1 MHLGKG
7 KDRIVTL
14 ILVRERIKIFLG
26 GTENS
31 KREKIMRKM
40 LRTIALSLILV
51 VLDFRIQQENNWKLH
66 RSQLNVSDTS
76 VRKICIAVIV

>member
-1 MHLGKG
+1 M
-7 KDRIVTL
+7 VTL

-51 VLDFRIQQENNWKLH
+51 ILDFRIQQENKWEFH
-66 RSQLNVSDTS
+66 RCQLNVSDTS